1 MMETV
6 KSKNSRTNS
15 LTILLRLILGSL
27 FLVAGLQKIGEP
39 AAFAR
44 SIANYRLI
52 SGELVT
58 WSAVLVPWLEILI
71 GSSLLLGWLTRISA
85 MTATALSLGFAL
97 FTGSA
102 LVRGLNVDCGCFTG
116 ASEVSVAH
124 WLVNVLM
131 IAAGT
136 WLGLK
141 GAPRLSVDS
150 YLNNPDRLSLK
161 SRLTLVALLL
171 MVVGGG
177 LLVNRPLHQP
187 QGEAKIVFEQELI
200 ELTSVPQE
208 RETRINVRYK
218 NLGSHTANISKVE
231 STCGC
236 TRAELSKKIVLP
248 GESGEVT
255 VSYKPGENTGQ
266 FEQKVRLVV
275 EGQSNLPVLSLRG
288 EIDPMT
294 RAVPGVFQ
302 IAAGDSVIAKIESR
316 REGFTPVVTGS
327 SSPLRGVG
335 MEQIAPASDGSPR
348 VKLTLRAPL
357 PRPTGHV
364 NAWPVRIE
372 LAGAPACSIYFQTK

>member
-171 MVVGGG
+171 MALLPVVGA
-177 LLVNRPLHQP
+177 R
-187 QGEAKIVFEQELI
+187 
-200 ELTSVPQE
+200 
-208 RETRINVRYK
+208 
-218 NLGSHTANISKVE
+218 
-231 STCGC
+231 
-236 TRAELSKKIVLP
+236 
-248 GESGEVT
+248 
-255 VSYKPGENTGQ
+255 
-266 FEQKVRLVV
+266 
-275 EGQSNLPVLSLRG
+275 
-288 EIDPMT
+288 
-294 RAVPGVFQ
+294 
-302 IAAGDSVIAKIESR
+302 
-316 REGFTPVVTGS
+316 
-327 SSPLRGVG
+327 
-335 MEQIAPASDGSPR
+335 
-348 VKLTLRAPL
+348 
-357 PRPTGHV
+357 
-364 NAWPVRIE
+364 
-372 LAGAPACSIYFQTK
+372 